1 MPLPAGVT
9 NHHTAW
15 VAPPGGSAH
24 PVRYAVDGARLVCF
38 GEGFLADVPDQARV
52 SVSTHE
58 IAGTGG
64 HLISSFGASLRRLTP
79 PEVEINALSELLEH
93 VALGRTLEEVEA
105 KLAELRATRRVVEL
119 VP

>member
-1 MPLPAGVT
+1 MPLPAGVS

-38 GEGFLADVPDQARV
+38 GDGFLADVPDQARV
-52 SVSTHE
+52 SVSIHE
-58 IAGTGG
+58 IAGIGG

-93 VALGRTLEEVEA
+93 VALGRTLGEVEA
-105 KLAELRATRRVVEL
+105 KLAEQRTTRRVIEL